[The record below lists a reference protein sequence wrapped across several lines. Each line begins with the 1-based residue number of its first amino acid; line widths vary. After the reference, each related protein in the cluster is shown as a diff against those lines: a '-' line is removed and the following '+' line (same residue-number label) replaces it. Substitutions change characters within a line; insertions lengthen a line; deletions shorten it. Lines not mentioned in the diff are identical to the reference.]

1 MAISR
6 RLGLL
11 APVRC
16 RVRAGWRGSYA
27 DGLHYERH
35 HAGVPEI
42 NPDAHRLLIHR
53 LVDRALICTIEIVQ
67 IVGLA

>member
-1 MAISR
+1 
-6 RLGLL
+6 L
-11 APVRC
+11 ACWRQFA
-16 RVRAGWRGSYA
+16 AGSAPGGG
-27 DGLHYERH
+27 DHTPNGLHYERH

-53 LVDRALICTIEIVQ
+53 LVDRTLICTIEIVQ